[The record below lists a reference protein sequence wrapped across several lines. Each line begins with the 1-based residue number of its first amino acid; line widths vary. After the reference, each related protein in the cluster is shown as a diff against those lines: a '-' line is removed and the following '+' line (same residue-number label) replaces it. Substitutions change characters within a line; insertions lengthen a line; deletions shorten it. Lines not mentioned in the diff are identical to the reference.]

1 MASILLVEDDPDLR
15 RLVARALAEG
25 GHHVDSAATAM
36 DGLRMATSD
45 TFDLIVL
52 DLGLPDLD
60 GRDLLRM
67 IRSVSAVPII
77 VATARGA
84 DDVVVSTLDAGADD
98 YLVKPFSVQQLQA
111 RVRAVLRRQESGSGD
126 GLLVV
131 GDLTID
137 PAAREACIEGEPL
150 DLSPKEFDLL
160 RLLADR
166 TGEVVSKREMLAE
179 VWRQPYGGGD
189 RTVDVHLSW
198 LRKKLG
204 ESATE
209 PRYLRTVHGVGVKLI
224 DPHR

>member
-15 RLVARALAEG
+15 RLVARALADG
-25 GHHVDSAATAM
+25 GHHVDSAANAM
-36 DGLRMATSD
+36 GGLKMATTD
-45 TFDLIVL
+45 AFDLIVL

-67 IRSVSAVPII
+67 IRAVSQVPII

-98 YLVKPFSVQQLQA
+98 YIVKPFSVQQLQA
-111 RVRAVLRRQESGSGD
+111 RVRAVLRRQESGSAND
-126 GLLVV
+126 ALVV
-131 GDLTID
+131 GDLTVD
-137 PAAREACIEGEPL
+137 AAAREARLGDELL
-150 DLSPKEFDLL
+150 DLAPKEFELL
-160 RLLADR
+160 RLLAER
-166 TGEVVSKREMLAE
+166 SGEVVSKREMLAE

-204 ESATE
+204 ESASA
-209 PRYLRTVHGVGVKLI
+209 PRYLITVHGVGVKLV
-224 DPHR
+224 DPRR

>member
-1 MASILLVEDDPDLR
+1 MASLLLVEDDPDLR
-15 RLVARALAEG
+15 RLVAQALATG
-25 GHHVDSAATAM
+25 GHHVESAATAM
-36 DGLRMATSD
+36 EALKLAPGGTYDA
-45 TFDLIVL
+45 IIL

-60 GRDLLRM
+60 GSDLLRM
-67 IRSVSAVPII
+67 LRAVSDVPII

-111 RVRAVLRRQESGSGD
+111 RVRAVLRRGDQGAPGST
-126 GLLVV
+126 LEV
-131 GDLTID
+131 GDLRID
-137 PAAREACIEGEPL
+137 VAAREAHLSGTEL

-160 RLLADR
+160 KYLAER

-189 RTVDVHLSW
+189 RTIDVHLSW

-204 ESATE
+204 ESAE
-209 PRYLRTVHGVGVKLI
+209 RPRYLKTVHGVGVKLVA
-224 DPHR
+224 PES

>member
-15 RLVARALAEG
+15 RLVARALADG
-25 GHHVDSAATAM
+25 GHHVDSAANAM
-36 DGLRMATSD
+36 GGLKMATTD

-67 IRSVSAVPII
+67 IRAVSEVPII
-77 VATARGA
+77 VATARGS

-98 YLVKPFSVQQLQA
+98 YIVKPFSVQQLQA
-111 RVRAVLRRQESGSGD
+111 RVRAVLRRQESGSGS
-126 GLLVV
+126 GVLVV
-131 GDLTID
+131 GDLTLD
-137 PAAREACIEGEPL
+137 AAAREARLGDELL
-150 DLSPKEFDLL
+150 DLAPKEFELL
-160 RLLADR
+160 HLLAER
-166 TGEVVSKREMLAE
+166 SGEVVSKREMLAE

-204 ESATE
+204 ESASA
-209 PRYLRTVHGVGVKLI
+209 PRYLITVHGVGVKLV
-224 DPHR
+224 DPLR